1 MRLPDKK
8 YQKLLGDLKE
18 KIRTARQWAALSVNQ
33 ELLGIYWEI
42 GQAII
47 AQQKEEGW
55 GTKIIDRL
63 SHDLKME
70 FPDFKGVSVRNLKY
84 MRAFA
89 DAYPDFRIVQLPAA
103 QKRIPKKTN
112 EIVQG
117 SLAQSNIISAP
128 SIVQVRLAQLSWY
141 HHITLLDKVKDPGQ
155 RQFYIE
161 QTILNGWS
169 RDVMV
174 HQIEG
179 GLHNRIGQI
188 SSNFTNTIA
197 PPDSELVQQ
206 AFKDPYKFDFIY
218 LGQEAKERDLEDAL
232 TAQIS
237 RFLVELG
244 QWFAFMGRQYKMT
257 LDDKEYYYDLL
268 FYHTRL
274 KRYIIIDLKIDEF
287 KPEYKGKMEFYMNLA
302 DEQLRQPGDG
312 PTIGLILC
320 KTKDGSVAEYAL
332 RDSPKPIGIAEYRI
346 AEQLPKELKGE
357 LPTIEQLEKE
367 LDQEAERLQR
377 PVDKKMDRLKDLMK
391 KLKGPEAKV
400 KRDDKNSAALFTK
413 IVLPLKKKTLAAL
426 EKEIIPMF
434 HQYEIQVHVDNTGYS
449 NEAEAEKHVR
459 EKQHFYQFRI
469 EIRLNGFKRAGVK
482 AFDCYTDLYFHL
494 KDYHY
499 TIGFSYNG
507 QDTFLT
513 KLYDQHLTRLEQEC
527 VIEKISES
535 ILDHVTQQVES
546 ITGAKAANG

>member
-1 MRLPDKK
+1 MLQPDKK

-18 KIRTARQWAALSVNQ
+18 KIRNARQKAALSVNQ
-33 ELLGIYWEI
+33 ELLGVYWEI

-89 DAYPDFRIVQLPAA
+89 DAYPDFVQPPAA
-103 QKRIPKKTN
+103 QKRITKQSKA
-112 EIVQG
+112 IVQVP
-117 SLAQSNIISAP
+117 LARSGAISDS

-218 LGQEAKERDLEDAL
+218 LGQEAKERDLE
-232 TAQIS
+232 
-237 RFLVELG
+237 
-244 QWFAFMGRQYKMT
+244 
-257 LDDKEYYYDLL
+257 
-268 FYHTRL
+268 
-274 KRYIIIDLKIDEF
+274 
-287 KPEYKGKMEFYMNLA
+287 
-302 DEQLRQPGDG
+302 
-312 PTIGLILC
+312 
-320 KTKDGSVAEYAL
+320 
-332 RDSPKPIGIAEYRI
+332 
-346 AEQLPKELKGE
+346 
-357 LPTIEQLEKE
+357 
-367 LDQEAERLQR
+367 
-377 PVDKKMDRLKDLMK
+377 
-391 KLKGPEAKV
+391 
-400 KRDDKNSAALFTK
+400 
-413 IVLPLKKKTLAAL
+413 
-426 EKEIIPMF
+426 
-434 HQYEIQVHVDNTGYS
+434 
-449 NEAEAEKHVR
+449 
-459 EKQHFYQFRI
+459 
-469 EIRLNGFKRAGVK
+469 
-482 AFDCYTDLYFHL
+482 
-494 KDYHY
+494 
-499 TIGFSYNG
+499 
-507 QDTFLT
+507 
-513 KLYDQHLTRLEQEC
+513 
-527 VIEKISES
+527 
-535 ILDHVTQQVES
+535 
-546 ITGAKAANG
+546 

>member
-18 KIRTARQWAALSVNQ
+18 KIRNARQKAALSVNQ
-33 ELLGIYWEI
+33 ELLGVYWEI

-89 DAYPDFRIVQLPAA
+89 DAYPDFVQPPAA
-103 QKRIPKKTN
+103 QKRITKQSKA
-112 EIVQG
+112 IVQVP
-117 SLAQSNIISAP
+117 LARSGAISDS

-141 HHITLLDKVKDPGQ
+141 HHITLLDKVKSPIE
-155 RQFYIE
+155 RRFYIE

-169 RDVMV
+169 RDAMV
-174 HQIEG
+174 WQIES
-179 GLHNRIGQI
+179 GLYRRQGKAIT
-188 SSNFTNTIA
+188 NFENTLTKPHSDLA
-197 PPDSELVQQ
+197 KESL
-206 AFKDPYKFDFIY
+206 KNPYVFDF
-218 LGQEAKERDLEDAL
+218 LDVGLQMQEKDLEKAL
-232 TAQIS
+232 IQHVKK
-237 RFLVELG
+237 FMLELG
-244 QWFAFMGRQYKMT
+244 RGFAYVGNQYNLKVEE
-257 LDDKEYYYDLL
+257 DEYFLDLL
-268 FYHTRL
+268 FYNTKMHSFVVFEL
-274 KRYIIIDLKIDEF
+274 KVGEF
-287 KPEYKGKMEFYMNLA
+287 KPEYAGKLNFYVNTVN
-302 DEQLRQPGDG
+302 EQIKSDDDK
-312 PTIGLILC
+312 PTIGVLLC
-320 KTKDGSVAEYAL
+320 KTPNETVVRFA
-332 RDSPKPIGIAEYRI
+332 
-346 AEQLPKELKGE
+346 LKGIDTPLGVADYQLAKAIPGDLQGE
-357 LPTIEQLEKE
+357 MPTIEQLEKE

-377 PVDKKMDRLKDLMK
+377 PVDKKMDHLKVLMK

-434 HQYEIQVHVDNTGYS
+434 HQYEIQVHIDNTGYR
-449 NEAEAEKHVR
+449 NEAEAKKHVR

-469 EIRLNGFKRAGVK
+469 EIRLNGFKRAGIK
-482 AFDCYTDLYFHL
+482 AFDCYKDLYFHL

-499 TIGFSYNG
+499 TIGFSSNG

-513 KLYDQHLTRLEQEC
+513 KLYDQHLTHREQEY
-527 VIEKISES
+527 VIEKTSES
-535 ILDHVTQQVES
+535 ILDYVTQQVES